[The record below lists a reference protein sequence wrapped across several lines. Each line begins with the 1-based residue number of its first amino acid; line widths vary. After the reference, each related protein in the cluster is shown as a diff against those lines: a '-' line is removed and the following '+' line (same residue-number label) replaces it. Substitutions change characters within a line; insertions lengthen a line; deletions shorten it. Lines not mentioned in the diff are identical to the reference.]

1 MSGEWKGWQTW
12 QAFEKAGIVEK
23 SLDFSDEDIIIDH
36 AVGRTKN
43 AVGKCWPMDAAVAY
57 TLMKV
62 GPNKALTWDEMVNHN
77 TRMAAAMMS
86 GKVGYGTVPDP
97 RLESCGHDEVQAMY
111 YTLGTPSINQHGYLT
126 FKSKSWSHNGSMVTW
141 LQKKGAPVEVK
152 ALATI
157 RVKNHTAPTVEQFL
171 ASEHFAPLREFL
183 KAKLAVESLSIY
195 GPPSKRIPDL
205 HVEHT
210 LGECGFEQGK
220 PCAHHSATELKNTW
234 AMLRDSDGNFKTVW
248 QRERTN
254 KYWNRDMFGN
264 GFHSLQAKNIVLW
277 DEVKRGMA
285 NVIEEKVVLKY
296 IKESLRRML
305 NRNDNIVTKEGKGKG
320 STHKW
325 SDWGWL
331 AEMSAYVKNTNSKK
345 RKEGEVA
352 NGWVYTKVN
361 SRHSYGHEIADFQWF
376 PKEAPVEY
384 MVARKEVGDWS
395 DRTILTNLRF
405 RSAEDAK
412 AFIVSIMAAHAD
424 NNGFFQSRK
433 HFGMEKKESDTE
445 WKVKKTTVR
454 LIMLGVV
461 DPEDYM
467 SPQEVV
473 NMWRMGAPAV
483 LAEHEDK
490 FVRTPD
496 YKVKQG
502 EVNATE

>member
-12 QAFEKAGIVEK
+12 EAFEQAGIVEK
-23 SLDFSDEDIIIDH
+23 SLDFSDEDIIVDH
-36 AVGRTKN
+36 AVGRTKK
-43 AVGKCWPMDAAVAY
+43 AIGKCWPMDAAVAY

-97 RLESCGHDEVQAMY
+97 RLESCGHDEVQATL
-111 YTLGTPSINQHGYLT
+111 YTLGRPKIDNDGRLY
-126 FKSKSWSHNGSMVTW
+126 FEAKSWSNSGTMVSW
-141 LQKKGAPVEVK
+141 LRNKRAPDELYP
-152 ALATI
+152 LATI
-157 RVKNHTAPTVEQFL
+157 RMEQNNKPTVGQFL
-171 ASEHFAPLREFL
+171 GSEHFAPLREFIKSEL
-183 KAKLAVESLSIY
+183 GVESLFMY
-195 GPPSKRIPDL
+195 GRPGRTIPKMTQENTAG
-205 HVEHT
+205 V
-210 LGECGFEQGK
+210 CGFEQGK
-220 PCAHHSATELKNTW
+220 PCGHHKPTKLQRTW
-234 AMLRDSDGNFKTVW
+234 AMVRDSEGNFRTVW
-248 QRERTN
+248 SRARTR
-254 KYWNRDMFGN
+254 KYWNNDMFGN
-264 GFHSLQAKNIVLW
+264 AFHSLQANRIVLW

-361 SRHSYGHEIADFQWF
+361 SRKSYGHEIADFRWF
-376 PKEAPVEY
+376 PKAVVVEY
-384 MVARKEVGDWS
+384 VVKRKEVGGWS
-395 DRTILTNLRF
+395 ENTILNNLRF
-405 RSAEDAK
+405 RSVESAK
-412 AFIVSIMAAHAD
+412 AFIASVMEAHAEH
-424 NNGFFQSRK
+424 NGFFASRL
-433 HFGMEKKESDTE
+433 HVGMEKKELGTKWSIG
-445 WKVKKTTVR
+445 KVTQR
-454 LIMLGVV
+454 PIMHGSV

-467 SPQEVV
+467 SPMEVV
-473 NMWRMGAPAV
+473 TMWRMGAPAV

-490 FVRTPD
+490 FHETPN
-496 YKVKQG
+496 YRVEQG
-502 EVNATE
+502 EKNGEQ

>member
-12 QAFEKAGIVEK
+12 QAFEQAGIVEK

-36 AVGRTKN
+36 AVGRTKK
-43 AVGKCWPMDAAVAY
+43 AIGKCWPMDAAVAY

-97 RLESCGHDEVQAMY
+97 HLESCGHDEVEATI
-111 YTLGTPSINQHGYLT
+111 YTLGRPKIDENGLLYFAQKT
-126 FKSKSWSHNGSMVTW
+126 WSNSRTMVDW
-141 LQKKGAPVEVK
+141 LRQRNAPDEVK

-157 RVKNHTAPTVEQFL
+157 RVNQDSAPTVGQFL
-171 ASEHFAPLREFL
+171 ASEHYAPLREFL
-183 KAKLAVESLSIY
+183 KSELGVESLTMHRRSD
-195 GPPSKRIPDL
+195 RVIPNMSQ
-205 HVEHT
+205 EST
-210 LGECGFEQGK
+210 LGVCGFEQGK
-220 PCAHHSATELKNTW
+220 PCAHHKATQLKGTW
-234 AMLRDSDGNFKTVW
+234 AMVRDSEGNFRTVW
-248 QRERTN
+248 GRERTR
-254 KYWNRDMFGN
+254 KYWNSDMFGN
-264 GFHSLQAKNIVLW
+264 AFHSLRAKNIVLW

-361 SRHSYGHEIADFQWF
+361 SRKSYGHEIADFQWH
-376 PKEAPVEY
+376 PKEKPVEY
-384 MVARKEVGDWS
+384 MVARKENGDWS

-405 RSAEDAK
+405 RSADDAK

-424 NNGFFQSRK
+424 NNGFYSSRE
-433 HFGMEKKESDTE
+433 HIGMEKKAFGTE
-445 WKVKKTTVR
+445 GKVKKVTKD
-454 LIMLGVV
+454 MAMHGVV

-473 NMWRMGAPAV
+473 NMWRMAAPAV
-483 LAEHEDK
+483 LAEHKDNFAKEPQY
-490 FVRTPD
+490 T
-496 YKVKQG
+496 VKQG
-502 EVNATE
+502 EADATQ